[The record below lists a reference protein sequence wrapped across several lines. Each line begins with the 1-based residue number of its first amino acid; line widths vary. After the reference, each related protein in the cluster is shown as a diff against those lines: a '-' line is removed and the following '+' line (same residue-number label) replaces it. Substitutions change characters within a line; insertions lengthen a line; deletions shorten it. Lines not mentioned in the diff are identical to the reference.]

1 MNIIYG
7 EELFVIQG
15 IIGNWRS
22 MVMVQKVKKKDEEI
36 FDH

>member
-1 MNIIYG
+1 MNIIYS
-7 EELFVIQG
+7 EKLFVIRE